1 VPILEE
7 AARQFGAQIAFEH
20 HAFELRPEPVPLLD
34 PKGEYIQEHWR
45 RGVRPMAAERDL
57 VMNIPP
63 AQTRTRRAHETA
75 AFARANGRFAPV
87 DRALFRAFFEEGLDI
102 NDVDVLVAIIERAGL
117 SGDELRQAL
126 EARVF
131 AEAVE
136 GDLAL
141 AARLG
146 IGSVPTMMV
155 ADPSG
160 RAEPV
165 IGAVPYEQLEMAI
178 RRAIARTETAPVSTR
193 PQSR

>member
-1 VPILEE
+1 MPILDE

-45 RGVRPMAAERDL
+45 NRVKPMAAERGL

-75 AFARANGRFAPV
+75 AFAREHGQFEAV
-87 DRALFRAFFEEGLDI
+87 DRALFRAFFEEGRDI
-102 NDVDVLVAIIERAGL
+102 NDAEVLAQIVQETALNPE
-117 SGDELRQAL
+117 ELRMAL
-126 EARVF
+126 GTRAFSESVDADV
-131 AEAVE
+131 
-136 GDLAL
+136 AL

-146 IGSVPTMMV
+146 IRSVPTMLV
-155 ADPSG
+155 ADEAG

-165 IGAVPYEQLEMAI
+165 IGAVPYEHVEAAI
-178 RRAIARTETAPVSTR
+178 TRAIERGAGPT
-193 PQSR
+193 